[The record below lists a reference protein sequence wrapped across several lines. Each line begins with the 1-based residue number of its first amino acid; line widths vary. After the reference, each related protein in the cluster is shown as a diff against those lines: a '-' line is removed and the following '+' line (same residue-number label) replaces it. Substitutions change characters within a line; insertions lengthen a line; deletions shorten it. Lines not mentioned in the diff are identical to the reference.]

1 MESGMAR
8 QEKPIKTTTE
18 WTDPNAAEVK
28 GEVIGKAGRHHG
40 AEYIQR
46 SKEAN
51 AEYRAKILRDM
62 GGRKRDRRRIRPQEY
77 AESGRTWKSSSK
89 IRATSPRAILAG
101 CANAL
106 GTMRSR
112 QPAS

>member
-1 MESGMAR
+1 MPRSSLPVKA
-8 QEKPIKTTTE
+8 TTE
-18 WTDPNAAEVK
+18 WVDSDAPEVK
-28 GEVIGKAGRHHG
+28 GEVISKTGRHHG
-40 AEYIQR
+40 RDYIER

-89 IRATSPRAILAG
+89 IRFASPAYRRGYARI
-101 CANAL
+101 NW
-106 GTMRSR
+106 SN
-112 QPAS
+112 